1 MSIGRAHHVVY
12 DCPDPAGLARFYSA
26 LLGLP
31 ITYRSTDW
39 VVVARDERTSGFA
52 FQLAPDHRSPAWP
65 DPQRPQQVHLDVM
78 VDDLGVAD
86 REVRRLGARPLI
98 GGEHVYA
105 DPAGHP
111 FCLIPRP
118 GWASPVHSSGG

>member
-1 MSIGRAHHVVY
+1 MQIGRAHHVVY
-12 DCPDPAGLARFYSA
+12 DCPDPAGLAAFYSA

-31 ITYRSTDW
+31 ITYRSDDF
-39 VVVARDERTSGFA
+39 VVVARDDRTSGFG
-52 FQLAPDHRSPAWP
+52 FQLAPDHRPPEWP

-78 VDDLGVAD
+78 VDDLSTAD
-86 REVRRLGARPLI
+86 REVRALGARRLT
-98 GGEHVYA
+98 GGEYVYA

-118 GWASPVHSSGG
+118 GWAPPVNPSGG